1 MPGSSFLDTVLG
13 RPLASEEEDE
23 QRLGVLAGIPV
34 FGLDALSSAAY
45 GPEAA
50 LTVLLPLGAAG
61 AIYILPITG
70 AICILLGIV
79 YLSYRQSWCI
89 GCATPARGRVR

>member
-1 MPGSSFLDTVLG
+1 MSKVSFLYSVLG
-13 RPLASEEEDE
+13 RPLASEEEGQ

-34 FGLDALSSAAY
+34 FGLDALRSAAS

-70 AICILLGIV
+70 AICLILAIV
-79 YLSYRQSWCI
+79 YLSYRQTIAAYPS
-89 GCATPARGRVR
+89 GGGS

>member
-1 MPGSSFLDTVLG
+1 MARQSLVDTLLG

-23 QRLGVLAGIPV
+23 QRIGAVAGIPT

-50 LTVLLPLGAAG
+50 LTVLLPLGAVGIA
-61 AIYILPITG
+61 YILPITL
-70 AICILLGIV
+70 AICVLLTIV
-79 YLSYRQSWCI
+79 YLSYRQTIAAYPS
-89 GCATPARGRVR
+89 GGG